1 MGRKA
6 SQGEKEL
13 LAAALDNREFCVW
26 YQPQVD
32 METGKIV
39 GAEALVRWQR
49 PGKGLILPGRF
60 IPALEENGLMPLL
73 DCEVLRI
80 VCRDI
85 REAREGEIDPGWV
98 SVNLSQLHAGHYSGE
113 MVGRRAREAVA
124 RDRLRFEL
132 TETAPRPEGS
142 GEMLDFARRL
152 QEQGF
157 QIAMDDY
164 GTGNST
170 LKLLHQIPFDILK
183 LDRYFVSR
191 IGAKKSETILKSTI
205 SLAKSLGMK
214 VVAEG
219 VETRE
224 QMEFLLEH
232 GCRLGQGYYFSRPLE
247 KETYFA
253 CQKEGRN
260 LPFQAREPGKGEV

>member
-85 REAREGEIDPGWV
+85 REAREGGIDPGWV
-98 SVNLSQLHAGHYSGE
+98 SVNLSQFHAGHCSGE
-113 MVGRRAREAVA
+113 MV
-124 RDRLRFEL
+124 DRLRFEL
-132 TETAPRPEGS
+132 TETAPSPEGS

-157 QIAMDDY
+157 QIAMDDF
-164 GTGNST
+164 GTGNSS
-170 LKLLHQIPFDILK
+170 LKVLQESHFDILK
-183 LDRYFVSR
+183 LDRYFVAR
-191 IGAKKSETILKSTI
+191 IGDPKAEIILASTI
-205 SLAKSLGMK
+205 AMAGDLGLE

-219 VETRE
+219 VETEE
-224 QMEFLLEH
+224 QIRFLLGH
-232 GCRLGQGYYFSRPLE
+232 QCHLAQGYYYSRPLT
-247 KETYFA
+247 KEQYIKW
-253 CQKEGRN
+253 QKVRN
-260 LPFQAREPGKGEV
+260 SSGAGGIFRERKLHI

>member
-1 MGRKA
+1 
-6 SQGEKEL
+6 
-13 LAAALDNREFCVW
+13 
-26 YQPQVD
+26 
-32 METGKIV
+32 
-39 GAEALVRWQR
+39 
-49 PGKGLILPGRF
+49 
-60 IPALEENGLMPLL
+60 
-73 DCEVLRI
+73 
-80 VCRDI
+80 
-85 REAREGEIDPGWV
+85 
-98 SVNLSQLHAGHYSGE
+98 
-113 MVGRRAREAVA
+113 
-124 RDRLRFEL
+124 
-132 TETAPRPEGS
+132 
-142 GEMLDFARRL
+142 MLDFARRL
-152 QEQGF
+152 REQGF

-205 SLAKSLGMK
+205 NLAKNLGMK

-224 QMEFLLEH
+224 QMEFLLGH

-253 CQKEGRN
+253 CQKEGRK
-260 LPFQAREPGKGEV
+260 LPFQAREPGKGEA

>member
-6 SQGEKEL
+6 LQGEREV

-85 REAREGEIDPGWV
+85 REAREGGDRPRLGV
-98 SVNLSQLHAGHYSGE
+98 SQPVP
-113 MVGRRAREAVA
+113 VPRRA
-124 RDRLRFEL
+124 
-132 TETAPRPEGS
+132 
-142 GEMLDFARRL
+142 L
-152 QEQGF
+152 QR
-157 QIAMDDY
+157 
-164 GTGNST
+164 GNGGPAS
-170 LKLLHQIPFDILK
+170 
-183 LDRYFVSR
+183 V
-191 IGAKKSETILKSTI
+191 
-205 SLAKSLGMK
+205 
-214 VVAEG
+214 
-219 VETRE
+219 
-224 QMEFLLEH
+224 
-232 GCRLGQGYYFSRPLE
+232 
-247 KETYFA
+247 
-253 CQKEGRN
+253 
-260 LPFQAREPGKGEV
+260 

>member
-73 DCEVLRI
+73 DCEVLRM
-80 VCRDI
+80 VCEDI
-85 REAREGEIDPGWV
+85 REAREGGIDPGWV
-98 SVNLSQLHAGHYSGE
+98 SVNLSQFHAGHCSGE
-113 MVGRRAREAVA
+113 MV
-124 RDRLRFEL
+124 DRLWFEL
-132 TETAPRPEGS
+132 TETASSPEGS

-183 LDRYFVSR
+183 MDRYFVSR
-191 IGAKKSETILKSTI
+191 IGEKKSETILKSTI
-205 SLAKSLGMK
+205 NLAKSLGMK

-224 QMEFLLEH
+224 QMEFLLGH

-260 LPFQAREPGKGEV
+260 LPFQAREPGKGEA

>member
-32 METGKIV
+32 MDTGKIV

-60 IPALEENGLMPLL
+60 IPALEENGLLPLL

-85 REAREGEIDPGWV
+85 REAREGGIDPGWV

-132 TETAPRPEGS
+132 TETAPSPEGS

-205 SLAKSLGMK
+205 NLAKNLGMK

-224 QMEFLLEH
+224 QMEFLLGH

-253 CQKEGRN
+253 CQKEGRK
-260 LPFQAREPGKGEV
+260 LPFQAREPGKGEA